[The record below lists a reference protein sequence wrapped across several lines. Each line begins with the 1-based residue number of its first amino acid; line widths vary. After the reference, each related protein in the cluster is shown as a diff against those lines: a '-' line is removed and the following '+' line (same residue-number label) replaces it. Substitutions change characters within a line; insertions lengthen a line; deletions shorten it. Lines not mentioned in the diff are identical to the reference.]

1 MKVYT
6 GTDAA
11 IDPGAVAGFARR
23 AEAAGYDG
31 LHVSETVH
39 DPFLLALLALQA
51 TERIVV
57 RTSVALA
64 FVRSPLLTAYTAWD
78 LSKLSRGRFHLGLG
92 SQIRQNIEDRYAMP
106 WSAPAARMRDYVG
119 VVRAAFDTFRTGEL
133 HAYRGDQYRFTRMQP
148 YFNPGP
154 DTETPV
160 PPIYLGAVGPRMCGV
175 AGETADGLVTHP
187 TNSDARYLTDECLP
201 ALAPG
206 ASAAGRSLDGFDIV
220 AGLQVI
226 TGATDADVAAERE
239 RRRRLFAFLYS
250 TPAYRDALCRNGFPD
265 LQPELAELVRR
276 DAWDRLGS
284 VVTDEVLGAIVP
296 TARYDTLAEVIRGRL
311 APVASSGMSV
321 GVTLALP
328 DNPDHDHLMADVV
341 AQLQGRV
348 ASPADGG

>member
-1 MKVYT
+1 MKVFT

-11 IDPGAVAGFARR
+11 IDPAAVAGFARR

-78 LSKLSRGRFHLGLG
+78 LSRMSGGRFHLGLG
-92 SQIRQNIEDRYAMP
+92 SQIRQNIEERYAME

-119 VVRAAFDTFRTGEL
+119 VVRAAFESFRTGEL
-133 HAYRGDQYRFTRMQP
+133 VPYEGERYRFTRMQP

-154 DTETPV
+154 DQDTVT
-160 PPIYLGAVGPRMCGV
+160 PPIYLGAVGRRMLAV
-175 AGETADGLVTHP
+175 AGATADGLITHP
-187 TNSDARYLTDECLP
+187 TNSDPQFLFDECRP
-201 ALAPG
+201 ALAEG
-206 ASAAGRSLDGFDIV
+206 AAAAGRSLDGFDVV

-226 TGATDADVAAERE
+226 TGATDADVAAERD

-250 TPAYRDALCRNGFPD
+250 TPAYRGALVRHGFPD
-265 LQPELAELVRR
+265 LQAKLADRVRC
-276 DAWDRLGS
+276 DDWERLEDI
-284 VVTDEVLGAIVP
+284 VTDEVLATIVP
-296 TARYDTLAEVIRGRL
+296 TARYDALAGAVRERL
-311 APVASSGMSV
+311 DGIAQS
-321 GVTLALP
+321 VTLALP
-328 DNPDHDHLMADVV
+328 ENADQDRCMADVI
-341 AQLQGRV
+341 AELHAG
-348 ASPADGG
+348 